1 MDDTGAVY
9 QYYWLDYLHIFPTT
23 RNTDAMF
30 KLWQQSASG
39 ERQVSALRQRLKR
52 PETYLVALFTLLVL
66 VVVDS
71 YRSPANQATGRLYVC
86 GVHAYQAIGRPLLK
100 GRIQC
105 RYRPTCSDYSIEAVR
120 RHGIRRGLVLTIK
133 RINSCTTKVP
143 LGTSDPAP
151 DAP

>member
-9 QYYWLDYLHIFPTT
+9 QSDWLDYLHIFPTT
-23 RNTDAMF
+23 RKSDAMF
-30 KLWQQSASG
+30 KLWQQSTSG

-52 PETYLVALFTLLVL
+52 PETYLVALFTLIVL

-86 GVHAYQAIGRPLLK
+86 GVHVYQVIGRPLLK

-133 RINSCTTKVP
+133 RINSCTTK
-143 LGTSDPAP
+143 
-151 DAP
+151 